1 MDEKKIEFEYEFR
14 KLSDLRPDEIITM
27 VCTFEQ
33 AEGAIP
39 NGTLVRKIG
48 SGPTD
53 SHQDGAVARIV
64 GSLGGKLSGHLKI
77 PYAYFVLWEDKPTVP
92 CFIAGTRIEEVK

>member
-48 SGPTD
+48 SD
-53 SHQDGAVARIV
+53 ASD
-64 GSLGGKLSGHLKI
+64 
-77 PYAYFVLWEDKPTVP
+77 
-92 CFIAGTRIEEVK
+92 